1 MFLYFS
7 ILHLDFNSQFTAH
20 CIPNVNF
27 LIFLHFAFWIPL
39 DFSAFCIL
47 DSNCQCWVPI
57 VNCLTILRF
66 GFWVPIVNFV
76 PYYVLHFGFQL
87 SIFIPFCVLH
97 FWIQE
102 LMSGKRKYTLTQV
115 GGGGRGIVNSG
126 YGACTF
132 RPTFRAHF
140 RVMNINTCH
149 SNF

>member
-1 MFLYFS
+1 MSIFLSFC
-7 ILHLDFNSQFTAH
+7 ILHFGFH
-20 CIPNVNF
+20 W
-27 LIFLHFAFWIPL
+27 IFLHFAFWIPIVNFGFQLLIVLLYCVL
-39 DFSAFCIL
+39 DFGFQLSILYHTTFCIL
-47 DSNCQCWVPI
+47 DSNCQIWIPI
-57 VNCLTILRF
+57 VK
-66 GFWVPIVNFV
+66 
-76 PYYVLHFGFQL
+76 FGFQL

-115 GGGGRGIVNSG
+115 GGGRRGIVNSG